1 MQRVVTNA
9 SELCEIGIEVIM
21 RKDDD
26 MYQGDGLMMIE
37 KNERGVRKRRMDMR
51 TGCVDDDRKERKRG
65 QKTKNGYEDWLCLQ
79 YYYWLCL

>member
-26 MYQGDGLMMIE
+26 MYQGDVLMMIE

-51 TGCVDDDRKERKRG
+51 TGCVYSTTTTGCVCSAIALLMKRV
-65 QKTKNGYEDWLCLQ
+65 
-79 YYYWLCL
+79 